1 MQKIVNHVCHMYFR
15 HRKILRAMRLS
26 LLVFLL
32 GTMQLLAGNGYSQ
45 TARVNLHLK
54 GATVKEVLTAVESQS
69 EFYFLYNS
77 ELIDVQR
84 VVDIDAQNGLI
95 EDILSQLFD
104 KSGVNYLVR
113 DRHIILTPAMN
124 PTEQDQGGIRGTVTS
139 QAGEPLPGVTIVI
152 KGTQTGTVSD
162 INGNFAISEA
172 TPGATLIFSFVGMRT
187 QEVVVGNQPVLTVVL
202 EDETIGIEEVVA
214 IGYGVQ
220 KKVNLTGSVAVVT
233 SDEIASRPVTA
244 VSTGLQG
251 MLPGV
256 TITNGTGLPG
266 QSTGTIRIRGLGTI
280 GNSNPLVLI
289 DGVEGNINI
298 LNPED
303 IESVSVLK
311 DAASASIYGARGAN
325 GVILVTTKSVKG
337 REAAPTINF
346 NGYYGVQMPTSLP
359 EMASAMDYIVMDNE
373 ARANVGLPSNY
384 PADAVDRIL
393 NGTDPD
399 YYNNSDWVNAIYR
412 EAAPQQNYTVNVTGK
427 SPLMGYYFSYS
438 LLDQEGLTVGNTTNS
453 TRHNL
458 RSKVNTRIANI
469 LDVTANLGY
478 TDRSYET
485 PSGGFSSGGGAIYT
499 VMRISPVIPTRF
511 TDGRWGYGGGSANP
525 IALLYD
531 SGQNMF
537 RSQEFSGN
545 FSGKVDFMEGWDATA
560 TYSFIQSNSLREIL
574 SKTIHYYRPGTDQI
588 WYSTNPTNKFENRD
602 YTSNK
607 QTFIAQS
614 NFERSFG
621 KHNISA
627 VGGFSQEWYTEKNF
641 TAERIN
647 LTTEFNPSLVFGAQ
661 EGMSNGAS
669 AATWAIRSGF
679 GRLSYNFDQRYLL
692 EANLRYDLSSRF
704 HKSNRAGLFPSF
716 SAGWRVSEEDFFS
729 SLSNVITNLKV
740 RGSWGIL
747 GNQYVGS
754 SDYPYMAVVGTV
766 AAPNIGTGA
775 NVGYTQ
781 TSLPNPALHW
791 ETITMTNIGL
801 DLTLYRKLSLTA
813 DYFVK
818 NTNDILLRLTYP
830 GVLGMS
836 PTEENIGS
844 VENKGWEVDLRW
856 QDKVGKDFN
865 YAATFIVSDVTNQIT
880 DFGGL
885 QPSIGSYTI
894 KRVGDP
900 IDAFYGLVA
909 DGIAMPWD
917 FERYDPVAKR
927 YVGPKFPIMDADA
940 GLVQPGDIKYVDLD
954 GPNGTPDGKISL
966 DNDRKVIGNSIP
978 RYTFSFKGE
987 MEWKGLD
994 FSMYW
999 QGVGK
1004 ADGYITGAGRH
1015 TFIDQ
1020 SAYPQMVHLDRW
1032 TADNPNPNATYPRF
1046 TANYS
1051 YNQRF
1056 STFWL
1061 EDASYLRLK
1070 NLQVGYTF
1078 NKSLLQKINV
1088 DKFRVYFSG
1097 DNLLILSDFF
1107 YAYDPESPVTSG
1119 GYYPQVKTVV
1129 LGFNITFK

>member
-1 MQKIVNHVCHMYFR
+1 
-15 HRKILRAMRLS
+15 
-26 LLVFLL
+26 
-32 GTMQLLAGNGYSQ
+32 
-45 TARVNLHLK
+45 
-54 GATVKEVLTAVESQS
+54 
-69 EFYFLYNS
+69 
-77 ELIDVQR
+77 
-84 VVDIDAQNGLI
+84 
-95 EDILSQLFD
+95 
-104 KSGVNYLVR
+104 
-113 DRHIILTPAMN
+113 
-124 PTEQDQGGIRGTVTS
+124 
-139 QAGEPLPGVTIVI
+139 
-152 KGTQTGTVSD
+152 
-162 INGNFAISEA
+162 
-172 TPGATLIFSFVGMRT
+172 
-187 QEVVVGNQPVLTVVL
+187 
-202 EDETIGIEEVVA
+202 
-214 IGYGVQ
+214 
-220 KKVNLTGSVAVVT
+220 
-233 SDEIASRPVTA
+233 
-244 VSTGLQG
+244 
-251 MLPGV
+251 
-256 TITNGTGLPG
+256 
-266 QSTGTIRIRGLGTI
+266 
-280 GNSNPLVLI
+280 
-289 DGVEGNINI
+289 
-298 LNPED
+298 
-303 IESVSVLK
+303 
-311 DAASASIYGARGAN
+311 
-325 GVILVTTKSVKG
+325 
-337 REAAPTINF
+337 
-346 NGYYGVQMPTSLP
+346 
-359 EMASAMDYIVMDNE
+359 
-373 ARANVGLPSNY
+373 
-384 PADAVDRIL
+384 
-393 NGTDPD
+393 
-399 YYNNSDWVNAIYR
+399 
-412 EAAPQQNYTVNVTGK
+412 
-427 SPLMGYYFSYS
+427 
-438 LLDQEGLTVGNTTNS
+438 
-453 TRHNL
+453 
-458 RSKVNTRIANI
+458 
-469 LDVTANLGY
+469 
-478 TDRSYET
+478 
-485 PSGGFSSGGGAIYT
+485 
-499 VMRISPVIPTRF
+499 
-511 TDGRWGYGGGSANP
+511 
-525 IALLYD
+525 
-531 SGQNMF
+531 
-537 RSQEFSGN
+537 
-545 FSGKVDFMEGWDATA
+545 
-560 TYSFIQSNSLREIL
+560 
-574 SKTIHYYRPGTDQI
+574 
-588 WYSTNPTNKFENRD
+588 
-602 YTSNK
+602 
-607 QTFIAQS
+607 
-614 NFERSFG
+614 
-621 KHNISA
+621 
-627 VGGFSQEWYTEKNF
+627 
-641 TAERIN
+641 
-647 LTTEFNPSLVFGAQ
+647 
-661 EGMSNGAS
+661 
-669 AATWAIRSGF
+669 
-679 GRLSYNFDQRYLL
+679 
-692 EANLRYDLSSRF
+692 
-704 HKSNRAGLFPSF
+704 
-716 SAGWRVSEEDFFS
+716 
-729 SLSNVITNLKV
+729 
-740 RGSWGIL
+740 
-747 GNQYVGS
+747 
-754 SDYPYMAVVGTV
+754 V